1 MTARVLLIHISGSRT
16 TGVSVKKKNA
26 VKQQL
31 NHTVD
36 LGHSF
41 SEGFVLLIPLE
52 NIFFE
57 PGLFARGLTFLVGQL
72 YVMFFQYCKII
83 ILTLWFS
90 VFVPSIFSRLA
101 SVAASLCVVPHFWW
115 FYLFYGA
122 KVLPRGGGI
131 VVVYHPCDCESR
143 SDLCFYSQCAI
154 F

>member
-1 MTARVLLIHISGSRT
+1 M
-16 TGVSVKKKNA
+16 
-26 VKQQL
+26 
-31 NHTVD
+31 D

-143 SDLCFYSQCAI
+143 NDLCFYSQCAI